1 MADPPGVD
9 TPGIAAQRRGSTR
22 AEVVLGVDFGTSYTS
37 AGAMIDGRVDLIRDN
52 GDPVI
57 PSVVYVPARG
67 EPIVGARALTHAFQ
81 DPQHTVCSVKRLLGE
96 RHDAAGLRRLAPLV
110 PYPLVAGI
118 GGRVHLR
125 LHHTDWAA
133 EQIAAAVLGH
143 VRELAERRFGP
154 VRKVVLAV
162 AAEATLEQRQAL
174 LTAARLARLEVIDL
188 VPEPVAGALA
198 LGLHARP
205 EHRRVVVCDFGGG
218 TFDVTLVEQT
228 GTRFH
233 VVATGGDPYLG
244 GDDLDQAM
252 AQHLGGLIFRRS
264 GFDVTHDLVRRTLL
278 ARRCEG
284 AKRVLSTQLEA
295 RLTMRDAFI
304 ERGERRDLDVV
315 LERSWC
321 EALWEPLLDRALAV
335 VEQTVARS
343 GWRDLAI
350 DEVGLIGGTSLVPR
364 FQQRVR
370 ARFAGTRLTLSE
382 DAHVAVA
389 TGAALVAARHS
400 AVTLTHA
407 APS

>member
-1 MADPPGVD
+1 
-9 TPGIAAQRRGSTR
+9 
-22 AEVVLGVDFGTSYTS
+22 VDFGTSYTS
-37 AGAMIDGRVDLIRDN
+37 AGALIDGRVDLIRDN
-52 GDPVI
+52 GDAVI

-67 EPIVGARALTHAFQ
+67 EPIVGARALPYALH
-81 DPQHTVCSVKRLLGE
+81 DPQHTVTSVKRLLGE
-96 RHDAAGLRRLAPLV
+96 RHDAASLRRLAPLV

-125 LHHTDWAA
+125 LHHSDWAA
-133 EQIAAAVLGH
+133 EQVAAAILGH
-143 VRELAERRFGP
+143 VRELAERRFGA

-205 EHRRVVVCDFGGG
+205 ERRRVVVADFGGG

-233 VVATGGDPYLG
+233 VVATGGDPFLG

-252 AQHLGGLIFRRS
+252 VQALSGLVFRRC
-264 GFDVTHDLVRRTLL
+264 GFDVSHDLVRRQLL

-284 AKRVLSTQLEA
+284 AKRVLSTHLEA
-295 RLTMRDAFI
+295 RLTMPDAYI

-315 LERSWC
+315 LERAWC
-321 EALWEPLLDRALAV
+321 EARWEPLFDRALGVVDLVLARGGWGDVAV
-335 VEQTVARS
+335 
-343 GWRDLAI
+343 

-364 FQQRVR
+364 FQQRLR
-370 ARFAGTRLTLSE
+370 ARFAGSRVNLSE
-382 DAHVAVA
+382 DAAVAVA

-400 AVTLTHA
+400 HVTLTHA
-407 APS
+407 AQAG